1 MIMPHNSFEIHG
13 ASGADAPTDRN
24 GDFVINNMIIH
35 CTTMPGALLIEKC
48 KANLR
53 NGTYP
58 VIITIYDRVH
68 TALNLA
74 EDAGLAGRVEVW
86 DIQQFLSANVYEH
99 SLFDETKRNATL
111 SDIISR
117 YNDIVLRTETD
128 PSLRIEFEAK

>member
-1 MIMPHNSFEIHG
+1 MG
-13 ASGADAPTDRN
+13 ASVADAPTDRN